1 MSNLVKRSI
10 SAIILAPLFLYLMYK
25 GGLAFDILII
35 AAIVTAIFEWCRITL
50 KSKKAVLWW
59 LFGFLYISF
68 AGLVMLFLAR
78 LKVPVAGFESFPLL
92 LFVIIALVWINDI
105 FGYLFGKTI
114 GGPKLM
120 PKVSPNKT
128 WAGAIGGVVG
138 CLLFFFIMNYALS
151 FGAGKISDKNFYIAL
166 TIHILV
172 PIISQI
178 GDLFESWLKRR
189 FGVKDSGNIIPG
201 HGGILDRIDGLIL
214 VLDVAGIFIYLQ
226 LYGKVTGL
234 N

>member
-10 SAIILAPLFLYLMYK
+10 SAIILAPLFLYLMYA
-25 GGLAFDILII
+25 GGLVFDIVII
-35 AAIVTAIFEWCRITL
+35 AALLVAVFEWCKITS
-50 KSKKAVLWW
+50 KSKKAILWW
-59 LFGFLYISF
+59 LLGFIYIGF
-68 AGLVMLFLAR
+68 AGLVFLFLAR
-78 LKVPVAGFESFPLL
+78 YKVPVASFESFPLL
-92 LFVIIALVWINDI
+92 LFVIVGLVWVNDI

-128 WAGAIGGVVG
+128 WAGAIGGVIG
-138 CLLFFFIMNYALS
+138 CLLFFFIMNYSLS
-151 FGAGKISDKNFYIAL
+151 FGAGEISDKKFYIAL

-178 GDLFESWLKRR
+178 GDLFESWMKRR

-201 HGGILDRIDGLIL
+201 HGGILDRIDGLLL
-214 VLDVAGIFIYLQ
+214 VLNVAGIYIYWQIFNKIILPQ
-226 LYGKVTGL
+226 
-234 N
+234 